1 MITFQYMGRRGRLGN
16 QMFQYATLYSIAKR
30 NNYEFGIPFSCRN
43 AEDDYRDLCL
53 QDCFSSLTAKDS
65 TGFTPVAQIQENT
78 NLFIPE
84 FFNVKDNIDL
94 FGYFQTDK
102 YFKHCRD
109 DILKEFTFN
118 NSIKEKCKNLK
129 QSLNNEVISIHM
141 RFGDY
146 EKFSDVYPRPTPEYY
161 SSAFDMLP
169 KNATI
174 VLFSDDL
181 NKASLFFK
189 QIGKNFKIFENLNKF
204 EDMCL
209 MTLCDYHIMANSSFS
224 WWGAW
229 LGNSKKTIAP
239 KAWYG
244 NDSTAPKYW
253 DDIYCEDWVI
263 L

>member
-1 MITFQYMGRRGRLGN
+1 MGRRGRLGN

>member
-1 MITFQYMGRRGRLGN
+1 MITYQYMGRRGRLGN
-16 QMFQYATLYSIAKR
+16 QMFQYATLYSIAKH

-53 QDCFSSLTAKDS
+53 QDCFSNLTAKDS
-65 TGFTPVAQIQENT
+65 TGFTPVSQVQEQT
-78 NLFIPE
+78 NLFVPE
-84 FFNVKDNIDL
+84 FFNIKDNRDL
-94 FGYFQTDK
+94 FGYFQTEK
-102 YFKHCRD
+102 YFKQYKD

-118 NSIKEKCKNLK
+118 DSIKEKCKNLK
-129 QSLNNEVISIHM
+129 QSLNNEIISIHM

-146 EKFSDVYPRPTPEYY
+146 ERFSDVYPRPTPEYY
-161 SSAFDMLP
+161 TTALELLP
-169 KNATI
+169 KDATI
-174 VLFSDDL
+174 LLFSDDL

-189 QIGKNFKIFENLNKF
+189 QVGKDFKMFENLNKY

-229 LGNSKKTIAP
+229 LSNSNKVIAP
-239 KAWYG
+239 KNWYG
-244 NDSTAPKYW
+244 SAPGAPTVWY
-253 DDIYCEDWVI
+253 DTYCDNWEI